1 MDPKEVVELVY
12 AVGHLHVGGLS
23 LDLYDDDSGELL
35 CHSVPKYGATEAAGD
50 EAVGLACTTHT
61 G

>member
-50 EAVGLACTTHT
+50 EEGFVV
-61 G
+61 